1 MYMHMIQIHSNS
13 LGNKR
18 FHAILPIVVFIFGIA
33 FIGLMFVALSGP
45 LYSAPKASGPTS
57 CPAGMKIKTFANR
70 KCTTN
75 KKGQRTCK
83 TTQDTT
89 CVVNQFYNPNKTLQN
104 P

>member
-1 MYMHMIQIHSNS
+1 MPV
-13 LGNKR
+13 G
-18 FHAILPIVVFIFGIA
+18 VFIFGIA
-33 FIGLMFVALSGP
+33 FIALIFVALSSN
-45 LYSAPKASGPTS
+45 LYMAPKASGPTS

-70 KCTTN
+70 KCTT
-75 KKGQRTCK
+75 KKGQKVCK